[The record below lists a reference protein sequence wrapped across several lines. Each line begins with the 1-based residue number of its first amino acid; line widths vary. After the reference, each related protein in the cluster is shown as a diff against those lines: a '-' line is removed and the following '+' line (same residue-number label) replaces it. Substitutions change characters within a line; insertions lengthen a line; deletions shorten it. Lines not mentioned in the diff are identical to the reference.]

1 MVDDQVITSA
11 PFLTDELILKEVS
24 AMDKEDET
32 NNLVD
37 DGDDFD
43 ESVKVFSSRKVDY
56 SLETLKN
63 YSLFSKNRERQMMD
77 IIFNFENPVI
87 VEKSENN
94 FFSKNWKKTFHYHN

>member
-11 PFLTDELILKEVS
+11 PFLTDELILKEAS
-24 AMDKEDET
+24 AMDKENET

-43 ESVKVFSSRKVDY
+43 ESVKFFSSRKVGY

-77 IIFNFENPVI
+77 IVFNFENPVI
-87 VEKSENN
+87 VEKFEN
-94 FFSKNWKKTFHYHN
+94 

>member
-32 NNLVD
+32 NNPVD

-43 ESVKVFSSRKVDY
+43 ESAKFFSSRKVDY

-63 YSLFSKNRERQMMD
+63 CSLFSKNRERQMMD

-87 VEKSENN
+87 VEKSENYKRSTIDN
-94 FFSKNWKKTFHYHN
+94 FFSKN